1 VAREKYFGK
10 AIKRVED
17 PRFLTGS
24 GLYTDD
30 IRLHGML
37 HVAMVRS
44 PYAHAR
50 IKGIDATAA
59 RAHPGVHAVFIGK
72 DLRDAGCGSIPA
84 AWVLPG
90 IKLPPHYA
98 IAVDK
103 VRHVGEIIAA
113 VVAEDRATAEDAAAL
128 VDVDLDPLPATAVG
142 SKALAAGASGASGN
156 VPVHDEAPDN
166 VCFRWN
172 IGDKDATEAQ
182 FAKAAKTVSLT
193 LRNNRLVPNAIEPR
207 SSIAQYVAASDEF
220 TLWSTSQNPHVTRLI
235 LAGFV
240 LGIPEHKL
248 RVISPDVGGGFG
260 SKIYQYPEEVIV
272 LHASKTL
279 KRPVKWTARR
289 AESFVSDSHG
299 RDHETEME
307 LAVDANG
314 KVLGLRGKTVA
325 NVGAYLTLFGPV
337 TPTYLHGTLLNG
349 AYRFPAIYYEVTAAF
364 TNTTAVDALRGA
376 GRPEAT
382 YIVERMMDR
391 MALELGEDPVEF
403 RRKNFIQPDQFPYQ
417 TPVALLYDSGN
428 YEAALDKALGM
439 ANYKALRDEQ
449 AAARAKGRYLGIG
462 LSSWVEACGLAPSAI
477 VGSLGAQAGLWE
489 SAVVRVMPTGKVEVL
504 TGSHS
509 HGQGHETAFAQVA
522 ADELQVPIG
531 DVSIVHG
538 DTSRIPFGWGTYG
551 SRSGPVGGAALKVA
565 AGKIRDKAARIAA
578 HLLEA
583 APEDVEYV
591 DGKFMVKGVPE
602 RFKTFGDVALMA
614 HLVHNYPAD
623 LEPGLEA
630 SAFYDPKNWV
640 YPFGTHIAVVE
651 VDPETGHVTLR
662 RYIAVDDCGPAINPL
677 IVEGQVH
684 GGVAHGTGQALFENA
699 TYDDQAQLTSGSF
712 LEYTMPRADDLPAFE
727 VGSTVTP
734 SPHNPLGV
742 KGIGEAGTI
751 ASTAAVANAVV
762 DALRPFG
769 ITHLDMPFTAEKV
782 WRAMRGRGAN
792 VTSAA

>member
-1 VAREKYFGK
+1 MARETYFGK

-17 PRFLTGS
+17 PRFLTGT
-24 GLYTDD
+24 GQYTDD

-50 IKGIDATAA
+50 VTSVDTAAA
-59 RAHPGVHAVFIGK
+59 RAHPGVHAVFVGQ
-72 DLRDAGCGSIPA
+72 DLRDGGCGSIPA

-98 IAVDK
+98 ITVDK

-128 VDVDLDPLPATAVG
+128 VDVTFDALPATAIG
-142 SKALAAGASGASGN
+142 SKALADDAAA
-156 VPVHDEAPDN
+156 VHDEAPDN

-172 IGDKDATEAQ
+172 IGDKAATDAQ
-182 FAKAAKTVSLT
+182 FAKAAKTVSLA

-207 SSIAQYVAASDEF
+207 SSIAQYVAATDEF

-235 LAGFV
+235 LAAFV

-272 LHASKTL
+272 LHAAKTL

-289 AESFVSDSHG
+289 TESFVSDSHG

-307 LAVDANG
+307 MAVDADG
-314 KVLGLRGKTVA
+314 KVLGLRGKTIA
-325 NVGAYLTLFGPV
+325 NVGAYLTLFAPV

-349 AYRFPAIYYEVTAAF
+349 SYRFPAIYYEVTAAF

-428 YEAALDKALGM
+428 YEGALDKALGM
-439 ANYKALRDEQ
+439 ANYQALRAEQ
-449 AAARAKGRYLGIG
+449 EAARAKGRYLGIG

-477 VGSLGAQAGLWE
+477 IGSLGAQAGLWE
-489 SAVVRVMPTGKVEVL
+489 SALVRVMPSGKVEVL
-504 TGSHS
+504 TGAHS

-522 ADELQVPIG
+522 ADELQIPIEHI
-531 DVSIVHG
+531 SIVHG
-538 DTSRIPFGWGTYG
+538 DTSRIQFGWGTYG

-565 AGKIRDKAARIAA
+565 AGKIRDKATRIAA

-583 APEDVEYV
+583 APEDLEYV
-591 DGKFMVKGVPE
+591 DGKFTVKGVPE

-630 SAFYDPKNWV
+630 TAFYDPKNWV
-640 YPFGTHIAVVE
+640 YPFGTHVAVVE
-651 VDPETGHVTLR
+651 VDAETGHVTLK

-712 LEYTMPRADDLPAFE
+712 LEYTMPRADDLPSFE

-762 DALRPFG
+762 DALKPFG

-782 WRAMRGRGAN
+782 WRAMRGGTRAGS
-792 VTSAA
+792 SAA

>member
-17 PRFLTGS
+17 PRFLTGT
-24 GLYTDD
+24 GQYTDD
-30 IRLHGML
+30 IQLHGML

-50 IKGIDATAA
+50 IKGIDAAAA
-59 RAHPGVHAVFIGK
+59 RAHPGVHAVFVGK

-113 VVAEDRATAEDAAAL
+113 VVADDRATAEDAAAL
-128 VDVDLDPLPATAVG
+128 VEIDLESLPATAIG
-142 SKALAAGASGASGN
+142 SKALASGAAA
-156 VPVHDEAPDN
+156 VHDEAPDN

-172 IGDKDATEAQ
+172 IGDKGATDAQ

-207 SSIAQYVAASDEF
+207 SSIAQYPAASDEF
-220 TLWSTSQNPHVTRLI
+220 TLWTTSQNPHVTRLI
-235 LAGFV
+235 LAAFV

-307 LAVDANG
+307 LAVDASG

-391 MALELGEDPVEF
+391 MALELGEDPVDF

-428 YEAALDKALGM
+428 YEAALDKALGI

-489 SAVVRVMPTGKVEVL
+489 SAVVRVMPSGKVEVL

-522 ADELQVPIG
+522 ADELQIPIEHI
-531 DVSIVHG
+531 SIVHG

-565 AGKIRDKAARIAA
+565 AGKIRDKASRIAA

-591 DGKFMVKGVPE
+591 DGKFAVKGVPE
-602 RFKTFGDVALMA
+602 RFKTFGDIALMA
-614 HLVHNYPAD
+614 HLAHNYPAD

-640 YPFGTHIAVVE
+640 YPFGTHVALVE
-651 VDPETGHVTLR
+651 VDAETGHVTLR

-712 LEYTMPRADDLPAFE
+712 LEYTMPRADDLPSFDL
-727 VGSTVTP
+727 GFNGTP
-734 SPHNPLGV
+734 CTTNPLGV
-742 KGIGEAGTI
+742 KGAGEAGAI
-751 ASTAAVANAVV
+751 GSCPAVV
-762 DALRPFG
+762 NAIVDGLWREYK
-769 ITHLDMPFTAEKV
+769 IDHIDMPATPERV
-782 WRAMRGRGAN
+782 WIAINEHHRRH
-792 VTSAA
+792 SL